1 MFISRNFPLQ
11 LMFVVYKRGG
21 GENWKDESSKS
32 YFLIWKSD
40 LEVNEFNLV
49 FRVSSI

>member
-40 LEVNEFNLV
+40 LGSE
-49 FRVSSI
+49 RVQFSF

>member
-11 LMFVVYKRGG
+11 LMFVVYKRG

-40 LEVNEFNLV
+40 LESE
-49 FRVSSI
+49 RVQFSF

>member
-11 LMFVVYKRGG
+11 LMFVVYKWG

>member
-11 LMFVVYKRGG
+11 LKFVVYKRG